1 MAGPKGIN
9 LAKHLGITPG
19 RVSQLKGQGMPVDSY
34 DSATAWYRKNI
45 DQKLSPKLTPGIALP
60 PVARASAAKVAEI
73 IEGAYDLQAA
83 RAKREHH
90 EANLAELKERQ
101 ALGELVEAQRVTRA
115 VTSWAAM
122 ARAAFEKVPDKVSER
137 MAATPDPQ
145 ECHALLTAEIDMV
158 LADLAAGARAL
169 KFDGDNDGRA

>member
-1 MAGPKGIN
+1 
-9 LAKHLGITPG
+9 
-19 RVSQLKGQGMPVDSY
+19 VSQLKAQGMPVDSY
-34 DSATAWYRKNI
+34 DSATAWYRSNI
-45 DQKLSPKLTPGIALP
+45 DQKLSPKLTPGVVLP
-60 PVARASAAKVAEI
+60 PVAKAAASKVAEI

-101 ALGELVEAQRVTRA
+101 ALGELVEAPRVVRA

-122 ARAAFEKVPDKVSER
+122 ARAAFEKIPDKVSER
-137 MAATPDPQ
+137 LAALTDQQ
-145 ECHALLTAEIDMV
+145 ECHALLTAEIDLV

-169 KFDGDNDGRA
+169 RFDENGDGRG